1 MAVALKVNGVA
12 CRDIDSRNGVSKL
25 SIETYPGGATTSPA
39 PIIYYTYEDHDTA
52 IEDYSENGTDHDG
65 VGSGTSRSATRK
77 RGDYSCN
84 APATDDYVEVAHHSE
99 LNFNYNSEWTMAT
112 WVYTGASQYRGIY
125 VKREGGTGYKG
136 VAIYLN
142 AGNLEGYVVS
152 VYGTGGTAIHKV
164 TAYDAGDLLNQS
176 VWHQIVVTF
185 DGSGNASGLLAYVDG
200 DALGSDFAVAGG
212 KSTVGTN
219 SIQTT
224 EVARWGGAS
233 DNYSQGITGLLDE
246 SILWDKALTPNQV
259 TVLYNGGSPADTSR
273 GL

>member
-1 MAVALKVNGVA
+1 MATALKVNGVA
-12 CRDIDSRNGVSKL
+12 CRDIDTRNGVAKL

-52 IEDYSENGTDHDG
+52 IEDYSEGATDHDG
-65 VGSGTSRSATRK
+65 VGSGTSRSTTSI
-77 RGDYSCN
+77 RGTYSCYVE
-84 APATDDYVEVAHHSE
+84 AADDYVEVAHHSE
-99 LNFNYNSEWTMAT
+99 LNFNYNSEWTIAT
-112 WVYTGASQYRGIY
+112 WVYTGASAYRGIY

-142 AGNLEGYVVS
+142 AGNLEGYIVS
-152 VYGTGGTAIHKV
+152 VYGTVGARIHKV
-164 TAYDAGDLLNQS
+164 TAYDAADLLNQS
-176 VWHQIVVTF
+176 VWHHVVVTF

-200 DALGSDFAVAGG
+200 IALGSDFAVAGG

-219 SIQTT
+219 SVQNT

-233 DNYSQGITGLLDE
+233 DNTSQGIIGLLDE

-259 TVLYNGGSPADTSR
+259 TVLYDGGSPVDTSR